1 MNIYSRKVRWKI
13 SLLILG
19 LLIAGA
25 SLYYTNRLAKRLGD
39 EEKKKVELW
48 AEAMKVLTESTN
60 PDADI
65 NFVFKVIENNETIPV
80 IVTDDNGSVVF
91 TRNIDSARV
100 DNPEYIRRE
109 LFEMKDQHEPIVLKV
124 TDDVKQ
130 FVFYKDS
137 ILLQK
142 LKWFPFVQLV
152 LVLLF
157 IGLAYY
163 AFSYTR
169 KAEQNQVWIG
179 LSKETAHQLGTPI
192 SSLNAWLEL
201 LKSEMDKPSV
211 NFDELQ
217 KDVERLE
224 LIADRFSKIGSVPEL
239 KYVNFHDLIHH
250 SISYLQKRVSEKI
263 TFFVD
268 FNADKNL
275 EIPVSPPLISWVFE
289 NIMKNAADAIAGQ
302 GIIHITVSDNTQI
315 IYVDFEDNGKG
326 MPKSVH
332 KTIFKPGFTTKK
344 RGWGLGLSL
353 SKRIVEVYHHGK
365 IFVKASDVS
374 KGTVFRVVLKKNIQG
389 SRM

>member
-19 LLIAGA
+19 LLIAAA
-25 SLYYTNRLAKRLGD
+25 SLFYTNRLANKLGD

-48 AEAMKVLTESTN
+48 GEAMKVLTESTN

-80 IVTDDNGSVVF
+80 IVTNDDGEVVF
-91 TRNIDSARV
+91 VRNIDSTKI
-100 DNPEYIRRE
+100 DNKEYIRRE
-109 LFEMKDQHEPIVLKV
+109 LFEMKDQHEPIMLKV
-124 TDDVKQ
+124 TDEVKQ

-142 LKWFPFVQLV
+142 LKWFPFIQLILIV
-152 LVLLF
+152 LFL
-157 IGLAYY
+157 GLAYY

-192 SSLNAWLEL
+192 SSLNAWIEL
-201 LKSEMDKPSV
+201 IKEEMGRSST
-211 NFDELQ
+211 NLSELQ
-217 KDVERLE
+217 KDVGRLE

-239 KYVNFHDLIHH
+239 KPVNFHDLINK
-250 SISYLQKRVSEKI
+250 SISYLQKRVSERI
-263 TFFVD
+263 TFFID
-268 FNADKNL
+268 FNADKSL
-275 EIPVSPPLISWVFE
+275 EIPVSPTLISWVFE

-302 GIIHITVSDNTQI
+302 GIIRITVSDSTQI
-315 IYVDFEDNGKG
+315 VYIDFEDNGKG

-365 IFVKASDVS
+365 IFVKASDIS
-374 KGTVFRVVLKKNIQG
+374 KGTVFRVVLKKNLP
-389 SRM
+389 S

>member
-1 MNIYSRKVRWKI
+1 MNIYSRKVKWKI

-19 LLIAGA
+19 LLIAVA
-25 SLYYTNRLAKRLGD
+25 SLLYTNRLAKKLGE

-48 AEAMKVLTESTN
+48 SEAMKVLTEATN

-80 IVTDDNGSVVF
+80 IVTNDSGEVVF
-91 TRNIDSARV
+91 TRNIDSTKV
-100 DNPEYIRRE
+100 DDKEFITRE
-109 LFEMKDQHEPIVLKV
+109 LLEMKKQHDPIEIKV
-124 TDDVKQ
+124 TDTVKQ

-142 LKWFPFVQLV
+142 LKWFPFIQLI

-201 LKSEMDKPSV
+201 LKVEMGKPST
-211 NFDELQ
+211 NLDELQ
-217 KDVERLE
+217 KDIERLE

-239 KYVNFHDLIHH
+239 KYVNFNNLINE
-250 SISYLQKRVSEKI
+250 SISYLQKRISEHI

-268 FNADKNL
+268 FKPDKSL
-275 EIPVSPPLISWVFE
+275 EIPVSPTLISWVFE
-289 NIMKNAADAIAGQ
+289 NIIKNAADAIAGQ
-302 GIIHITVSDNTQI
+302 GIIRIIVSDNTQI

-326 MPKSVH
+326 VPKAYH

-365 IFVKASDVS
+365 IFVKASDMN
-374 KGTVFRVVLKKNIQG
+374 KGTTIRVVLKKNI
-389 SRM
+389 

>member
-80 IVTDDNGSVVF
+80 IVTDDSGGVVF

-100 DNPEYIRRE
+100 DNPGYIRRE

-142 LKWFPFVQLV
+142 LKWFPFVQLI

-157 IGLAYY
+157 LGLAYY

-201 LKSEMDKPSV
+201 LKSEMDRPSV
-211 NFDELQ
+211 NLDELY

-239 KYVNFHDLIHH
+239 KYVNFYDLIHQ

-268 FNADKNL
+268 FNADKSL
-275 EIPVSPPLISWVFE
+275 EIPLSPILISWVFE

-326 MPKSVH
+326 MPKSVY

-365 IFVKASDVS
+365 IFVKTSDVS
-374 KGTVFRVVLKKNIQG
+374 KGTIFRVVLKKNLQG
-389 SRM
+389 KMM

>member
-19 LLIAGA
+19 LLIAAA
-25 SLYYTNRLAKRLGD
+25 SLFYTNRLAKKLGD

-48 AEAMKVLTESTN
+48 GEAMKVLTESNN
-60 PDADI
+60 PDMDI

-80 IVTDDNGSVVF
+80 IVTNDSGAVLF
-91 TRNIDSARV
+91 TRNIDSTKV
-100 DNPEYIRRE
+100 NDKEFIRRE
-109 LFEMKDQHEPIVLKV
+109 LLEMKDQHDPIVIKV
-124 TDDVKQ
+124 TDTVKQ

-142 LKWFPFVQLV
+142 LKWFPFIQLI

-192 SSLNAWLEL
+192 SSMNAWLEL
-201 LKSEMDKPSV
+201 LKVEMGKPSS
-211 NFDELQ
+211 NLDELQ

-239 KYVNFHDLIHH
+239 KYVNFYNLINQ
-250 SISYLQKRVSEKI
+250 SISYLQKRVSERI

-268 FNADKNL
+268 FNADKSL
-275 EIPVSPPLISWVFE
+275 EIPVSPTLISWVFE

-302 GIIHITVSDNTQI
+302 GVIRIMVSDNTQI

-326 MPKSVH
+326 MPKAYH

-365 IFVKASDVS
+365 IFVKLSDIN
-374 KGTVFRVVLKKNIQG
+374 KGTTIRVVLKKNIPG
-389 SRM
+389 NRA

>member
-1 MNIYSRKVRWKI
+1 MNIYLRKVRWKI

-25 SLYYTNRLAKRLGD
+25 SLYYTNRLAKKLGD

-60 PDADI
+60 PEADI

-80 IVTDDNGSVVF
+80 IVTNDSGEVVF
-91 TRNIDSARV
+91 TRNIDSTKV
-100 DNPEYIRRE
+100 DNKEFIHRE
-109 LFEMKDQHEPIVLKV
+109 LLEMKDQHEPIILKV
-124 TDDVKQ
+124 TDKVKQ

-142 LKWFPFVQLV
+142 LKWFPFIQLV
-152 LVLLF
+152 LVVMFL
-157 IGLAYY
+157 GLAYY

-201 LKSEMDKPSV
+201 LRAEMEKPSE
-211 NFDELQ
+211 NLAELQ

-224 LIADRFSKIGSVPEL
+224 LIADRFSKIGSIPEL
-239 KYVNFHDLIHH
+239 ININFYDLIHK
-250 SISYLQKRVSEKI
+250 SISYLQKRVSERI

-268 FNADKNL
+268 FNADKSL
-275 EIPVSPPLISWVFE
+275 EIPVSPTLISWVFE

-302 GIIHITVSDNTQI
+302 GIIRITVSDSTQI
-315 IYVDFEDNGKG
+315 IYIDFEDNGKG

-332 KTIFKPGFTTKK
+332 KAIFKPGFTTKR

-365 IFVKASDVS
+365 IFVKVSDVN
-374 KGTVFRVVLKKNIQG
+374 KGTTFRVVLKKNLLG
-389 SRM
+389 K

>member
-1 MNIYSRKVRWKI
+1 M
-13 SLLILG
+13 LILG
-19 LLIAGA
+19 LLIAAA
-25 SLYYTNRLAKRLGD
+25 SLFYTNRLAKKLGD

-48 AEAMKVLTESTN
+48 GEAMKVLTEATN

-80 IVTDDNGSVVF
+80 IVTNDSGEVVF
-91 TRNIDSARV
+91 TRNIDSTKV
-100 DNPEYIRRE
+100 NDKEFISRE
-109 LFEMKDQHEPIVLKV
+109 LLEMKDQHDPIEIKV
-124 TDDVKQ
+124 TDTVKQ

-142 LKWFPFVQLV
+142 LKWFPFVQLI

-201 LKSEMDKPSV
+201 LKAELGKPST
-211 NFDELQ
+211 NLDELQ

-239 KYVNFHDLIHH
+239 KYVNFYNLINE
-250 SISYLQKRVSEKI
+250 SISYLQKRVSERI
-263 TFFVD
+263 TFYVD
-268 FNADKNL
+268 FKADKNL
-275 EIPVSPPLISWVFE
+275 KVPVSPTLISWVFE

-302 GIIHITVSDNTQI
+302 GIIRIVVSDSTQI

-326 MPKSVH
+326 MPKAYH

-353 SKRIVEVYHHGK
+353 SKRIVEVYHRGK
-365 IFVKASDVS
+365 IFVKVSDIN
-374 KGTVFRVVLKKNIQG
+374 KGTTIRVVLKKNISG
-389 SRM
+389 NSA